1 MYTSVCKI
9 DSWWEALC
17 SPGSSAR
24 CSVVTYE
31 SGIGGGRE
39 VEEVTVSKS
48 CPTLCNP
55 MDYMVHGIL
64 QARILDWVAYPFSR
78 DLPDPGI
85 EPESPA
91 LQVDCLPAELRLRR

>member
-1 MYTSVCKI
+1 MKVKVTQWCP
-9 DSWWEALC
+9 ALC
-17 SPGSSAR
+17 D
-24 CSVVTYE
+24 
-31 SGIGGGRE
+31 
-39 VEEVTVSKS
+39 
-48 CPTLCNP
+48 P